1 MRIFHFLIALTLIHP
16 IFADTS
22 KKIFLAKD
30 LITLDDRFLDAN
42 AFVIQDDKILSVGHL
57 KNLLKIYPEVQIDQT
72 FKDDV
77 IVPGFIEHH
86 IHPLLAAITMN
97 SSIVAI
103 DDWIIPGQVS
113 KGVRERKAYLERLI
127 NIESKSGEAK
137 NPLISWGFHHYF
149 HGNLD
154 RHDLDLISR
163 ERPILIIH
171 RSFHEFILNSKALE
185 FFNISEK
192 DIAHLNEYDRKLAD
206 LEKGHFSERGLI
218 AVMPKIMEYLAT
230 PERIIKGM
238 QTTEDYIQQNGIT
251 LIGNPGSMYDPKIQQ
266 VKNYVF
272 GDIDTPFRSFYIPSA
287 LYMLENMKIEDLL
300 DETIKHLSWGAGKVQ
315 FLPKHIKLFS
325 DGAMYSQN
333 MVLRDGYLDGHQG
346 VWLMEGEVF
355 KQTFQLYWD
364 AGYQIHVHQNG
375 DGGLDRILDVLD
387 ENIKRNPRKDH
398 RTTIV
403 HFGYSAKDQI
413 ERMKTLGVIVSAN
426 PYYVSVLSELY
437 SRKGVGFERSQQMVR
452 LGDVDAADIPISLH
466 SDMPMAPASP
476 LVLMHSA
483 VNRINYANKVAGP
496 NQRISAITA
505 LKGVT
510 LNSAY
515 TMGLEDDYGS
525 ISPGKYANFTVLSH
539 NPLTIDPL
547 LIKDIEIKGTA
558 VEGRLFK
565 N

>member
-154 RHDLDLISR
+154 RHDLDLISK

-346 VWLMEGEVF
+346 IWLMEGEVF

-426 PYYVSVLSELY
+426 PYYVYVLSELY

-525 ISPGKYANFTVLSH
+525 ISPGKYANFTILSH

>member
-251 LIGNPGSMYDPKIQQ
+251 LIGNPGSMHDPKIQQ

-426 PYYVSVLSELY
+426 PYYVYVLSELY

-525 ISPGKYANFTVLSH
+525 ISPGKYANFTILSH